1 MHGLRKNHRVGQ
13 GCRGANFMT
22 SAPDTGGKRAR
33 RGVPLIDGIEK
44 VTGHAR
50 YTADLDHADALIGRI
65 LRSPVSHGDILS
77 LDVSKARALDGVLAV
92 ITGDD
97 CPHTYGVLPIAMNEY
112 PLARGRVR
120 YRGEPVAAVAAIDA
134 ETAERAL
141 NLIELE
147 IKQLPAYYTSDAARA
162 PDAVLLH
169 DNKPGNV
176 EREVHH
182 AFGDVAQGFIAADLV
197 REEKFCCAE
206 INHAQIEP
214 HASLA
219 EFDPQT
225 GRLTV
230 QTVSQVGFYLHL
242 MIAQCL
248 EMDSSRIRV
257 IKPFIGGGFGAR
269 VEALNFEII
278 TALLAR
284 ASAGKVMMQ
293 LTREETFITHR
304 ARPQTDI
311 KLKIGM
317 TKDGRMTA
325 CECQV
330 VQRGGAYAGYGI
342 ITILYAGSLLH
353 GLYDI
358 PAVKYDGYRV
368 YANLPPCGAMRGHG
382 SVDVRHAFECLVD
395 RMAHELGLDPF
406 AVRRANLLQ
415 APTRTM
421 NDLVVNSYGLV
432 ECLDKVER
440 ASGWR
445 ERLGKLPSGKGL
457 GMACSHYVSGA
468 AKPIHRTGEPHAVVN
483 LKLDF
488 DGGVTALTGAA
499 DIGQGSS
506 TMVAIAV
513 AETLD
518 ISLDRIRVVAADTAV
533 TPKDN
538 GAYSSRITFMVGNAA
553 IDAAKRLKAVLV
565 AAAARKLEARPED
578 IECVDEVFRV
588 GVGSGNQSS
597 LPFAEVVAAALI
609 DEGAITVKGSFT
621 CPPEFHGGKHRGGA
635 VGSTMGFS
643 YAAQVV
649 EVSIDDATGL
659 ITVDKVWVA
668 LDCGH
673 AINPLAVEGQIQ
685 GSVWMGMGQAM
696 CEETR
701 YLEGLPA
708 HASLL
713 EYRMPTIMDSPP
725 IETHI
730 VESLDP
736 YGPFGAKEASEGAL
750 AGFPPALVNAI
761 ANAIGINLNEL
772 PVTPD
777 RVFDALVQRRRQA
790 RLISAIKAAS

>member
-1 MHGLRKNHRVGQ
+1 
-13 GCRGANFMT
+13 MT
-22 SAPDTGGKRAR
+22 ADLITDSKVAR

-44 VTGHAR
+44 VTGRAR
-50 YTADLDHADALIGRI
+50 YTADLDHADASVGRI
-65 LRSPVSHGDILS
+65 LRSPVSHGDILR
-77 LDVSKARALDGVLAV
+77 LDVSKARALEGVLAV

-97 CPHTYGVLPIAMNEY
+97 CPYTYGVLPIAMNEY
-112 PLARGRVR
+112 PLARSRVR
-120 YRGEPVAAVAAIDA
+120 YRGEPVAAVAAVDA
-134 ETAERAL
+134 KTAERAL
-141 NLIELE
+141 ELIELE
-147 IKQLPAYYTSDAARA
+147 VQKLPAYYMSDAARE
-162 PDAVLLH
+162 PGAVLLH

-182 AFGDVAQGFIAADLV
+182 QFGDVGQGFAAADLV
-197 REEKFCCAE
+197 REEKFNCAE

-219 EFDPQT
+219 EYDPLT

-230 QTVSQVGFYLHL
+230 QTVSQVGYYLHL
-242 MIAQCL
+242 MLARCL
-248 EMDSSRIRV
+248 DMDSSRIRV

-269 VEALNFEII
+269 VEVLNFEIV
-278 TALLAR
+278 TALLAK
-284 ASAGKVMMQ
+284 AIGGKVMMQ

-311 KLKIGM
+311 RLKLGM
-317 TKDGRMTA
+317 SRNGRITA
-325 CECQV
+325 CECEV

-342 ITILYAGSLLH
+342 ITILYAGALLH
-353 GLYDI
+353 GIYDI

-382 SVDVRHAFECLVD
+382 SVNTRHVFECLLD
-395 RMAHELGLDPF
+395 RMARELGLDPI
-406 AVRRANLLQ
+406 AVRRANLLR

-421 NDLVVNSYGLV
+421 NDLMINSYGLP

-440 ASGWR
+440 ASQWR
-445 ERLGKLPSGKGL
+445 ERIGRMPPGKGL

-468 AKPIHRTGEPHAVVN
+468 AKPIHFTGEPHAVVN

-518 ISLDRIRVVAADTAV
+518 ISLDRVRVIAADTAV

-578 IECVDEVFRV
+578 IECVGEEFRV
-588 GVGSGNQSS
+588 GVGTGNQSS
-597 LPFAEVVAAALI
+597 LPFADVVAAALV
-609 DEGAITVKGSFT
+609 DEGALTVKGSFT
-621 CPPEFHGGKHRGGA
+621 CPPEAQGGKHRGGA

-649 EVSIDDATGL
+649 EVSTDVATGR

-668 LDCGH
+668 LDCGR

-701 YLEGLPA
+701 YLDGLPA

-713 EYRMPTIMDSPP
+713 EYRMPTIMDSPS
-725 IETHI
+725 IDTQI
-730 VESLDP
+730 VESHDP

-761 ANAIGINLNEL
+761 ANAIGVDLNEL
-772 PVTPD
+772 PVTAD
-777 RVFDALVQRRRQA
+777 RVMDALIQRRRQA
-790 RLISAIKAAS
+790 KVVSALKAAS

>member
-1 MHGLRKNHRVGQ
+1 
-13 GCRGANFMT
+13 MT
-22 SAPDTGGKRAR
+22 TDPAADGRLSR

-44 VTGHAR
+44 VTGRAR
-50 YTADLDHADALIGRI
+50 YTADLDHADALVGRI
-65 LRSPVSHGDILS
+65 LRSPVSHGDILR
-77 LDVSKARALDGVLAV
+77 LDVSRARALEGVWTV

-112 PLARGRVR
+112 PLARGRIR

-134 ETAERAL
+134 ETAARAL
-141 NLIELE
+141 DLIELKVKE
-147 IKQLPAYYTSDAARA
+147 LPAYYTSDAARA

-182 AFGDVAQGFIAADLV
+182 QFGDVNDGFAAADLV
-197 REEKFCCAE
+197 REEHFCCAE

-219 EFDPQT
+219 EFDPLT

-230 QTVSQVGFYLHL
+230 QTVSQVGYYLHL

-269 VEALNFEII
+269 VEALNFEIV

-284 ASAGKVMMQ
+284 AAAGKVMMQ
-293 LTREETFITHR
+293 LTREETLITHR
-304 ARPQTDI
+304 ARPQTDMRL
-311 KLKIGM
+311 KLGM
-317 TKDGRMTA
+317 NKNGRITA
-325 CECQV
+325 CELHV

-382 SVDVRHAFECLVD
+382 SVDTRHAFECLVD

-415 APTRTM
+415 APTRTK
-421 NDLVVNSYGLV
+421 NDLMVNSYGLA

-445 ERLGKLPSGKGL
+445 ERLGKLPPGKGL

-468 AKPIHRTGEPHAVVN
+468 AKPIHFTGEPHAVVN

-506 TMVAIAV
+506 TMVAITV
-513 AETLD
+513 AETLG
-518 ISLDRIRVVAADTAV
+518 ISLDRVRVIAADTAV

-553 IDAAKRLKAVLV
+553 IDAATRLKAVLI
-565 AAAARKLEARPED
+565 AAAARKLGADPED
-578 IECVDEVFRV
+578 IECAGEVFRV
-588 GVGSGNQSS
+588 GNGNQSS
-597 LPFAEVVAAALI
+597 LPFADVVAAALV
-609 DEGAITVKGSFT
+609 DEGAITVKGTFT
-621 CPPEFHGGKHRGGA
+621 CPPDAQGGKHRGGA

-649 EVSIDDATGL
+649 EVSVDEATGL

-701 YLEGLPA
+701 YLDGLPA

-725 IETHI
+725 IETYI
-730 VESLDP
+730 VESHDP
-736 YGPFGAKEASEGAL
+736 HGPFGAKEASEGAL

-761 ANAIGINLNEL
+761 ANAIGVNLTEL

-777 RVFDALVQRRRQA
+777 RVMDALIQRRRQA
-790 RLISAIKAAS
+790 RLARTLKAAS

>member
-1 MHGLRKNHRVGQ
+1 
-13 GCRGANFMT
+13 MT
-22 SAPDTGGKRAR
+22 ADPSTDGKRAR

-44 VTGHAR
+44 VTGRAR
-50 YTADLDHADALIGRI
+50 YTADLDHADALVGRI
-65 LRSPVSHGDILS
+65 FRSPVSHGDILR
-77 LDVSKARALDGVLAV
+77 LNVSKARALEGVLAV
-92 ITGDD
+92 VTSDD
-97 CPHTYGVLPIAMNEY
+97 CLHTYGVLPIAMNEY

-141 NLIELE
+141 DLIELE
-147 IKQLPAYYTSDAARA
+147 VKELPSYYTSGAARA
-162 PDAVLLH
+162 PGAVLLH

-182 AFGDVAQGFIAADLV
+182 QFGDVGQGLAAADLV
-197 REEKFCCAE
+197 REELFSCAE

-219 EFDPQT
+219 EFDPLT

-230 QTVSQVGFYLHL
+230 QTVSQVGYYLHL
-242 MIAQCL
+242 MLAQCL
-248 EMDSSRIRV
+248 DMDSSRIRV

-269 VEALNFEII
+269 VEVLNFEIV

-311 KLKIGM
+311 RLKLGM
-317 TKDGRMTA
+317 SKDGRITA
-325 CECQV
+325 CECEV

-342 ITILYAGSLLH
+342 ITILYAGALLH

-382 SVDVRHAFECLVD
+382 SVDMRHVFECLID
-395 RMAHELGLDPF
+395 RMAYELGHDPF

-421 NDLVVNSYGLV
+421 NDLMINSYGLA

-440 ASGWR
+440 ASQWH
-445 ERLGKLPSGKGL
+445 ERIGRMPPGKGL

-468 AKPIHRTGEPHAVVN
+468 AKPIHFTGEPHAVVN

-513 AETLD
+513 AETLE
-518 ISLDRIRVVAADTAV
+518 ISLDRVRVIAADTAI

-553 IDAAKRLKAVLV
+553 IDAAKKLKAVLV

-578 IECVDEVFRV
+578 IECIGEVFRV
-588 GVGSGNQSS
+588 GSGDQST
-597 LPFAEVVAAALI
+597 LPFADVVAAALI

-621 CPPEFHGGKHRGGA
+621 CPPEAQGGKHRGGA

-649 EVSIDDATGL
+649 EVSVDDATGQ

-730 VESLDP
+730 VESHDP

-750 AGFPPALVNAI
+750 AGFPPALVNAV

-777 RVFDALVQRRRQA
+777 RVMDALIQRRRQA
-790 RLISAIKAAS
+790 KLASSMKAAS